1 MKTKEK
7 LEHINNQVDR
17 LNLRLKNRTFKA
29 EFKNNGANNYCLVL
43 KDDSF
48 KFNTYDDVMNCLDF
62 IDLMF
67 EKSIKEIESQKK
79 EK

>member
-7 LEHINNQVDR
+7 LEHINKQIDR

-29 EFKNNGANNYCLVL
+29 EFKNNGVNNYCLVL

-67 EKSIKEIESQKK
+67 EKSIKEIENQKK